1 MKTEAGIDLSDLSEA
16 QRKMCVRLLA
26 MNNVEF
32 VENQNSYVA
41 TLKVPSSQVNT
52 YLNKQ
57 SEVPKNKISTK
68 ANVSHLRKDSQLEKV
83 KSSLK

>member
-1 MKTEAGIDLSDLSEA
+1 
-16 QRKMCVRLLA
+16 MCVRLLA

-57 SEVPKNKISTK
+57 NEVPKNKISTK
-68 ANVSHLRKDSQLEKV
+68 ANGSHIRKDSQHEKV
-83 KSSLK
+83 KNTLKEKK